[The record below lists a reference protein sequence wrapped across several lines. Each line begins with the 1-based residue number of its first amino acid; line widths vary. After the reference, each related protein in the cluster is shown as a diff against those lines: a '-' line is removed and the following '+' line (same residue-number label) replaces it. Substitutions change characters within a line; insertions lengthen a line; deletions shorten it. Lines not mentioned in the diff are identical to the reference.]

1 MYQDML
7 LKKGN
12 DREVGAYYAGLCQV
26 FLFTSSIAG
35 LPAIGLDG
43 RYSGDITEGHTG
55 HGL

>member
-7 LKKGN
+7 LKKCN
-12 DREVGAYYAGLCQV
+12 VREVGAYYAGLCQV
-26 FLFTSSIAG
+26 FLSTNNITG